1 MSLSKAGKQKMQ
13 LDKRARQLNDTID
26 AACTKR
32 ALAVLIENVV
42 ELMDLNEVHGMMTA
56 ADDKASRGGLT
67 RVKVWRKDHA
77 KCGGGSQRTRVFP
90 LWLHREVVAREHRL
104 TSWSIMKNLARCES
118 TCDDHQRFQTTVK

>member
-56 ADDKASRGGLT
+56 ADDKASRGADVAPVGVCEPAFVE
-67 RVKVWRKDHA
+67 RVAGIHQ
-77 KCGGGSQRTRVFP
+77 GGGEIR
-90 LWLHREVVAREHRL
+90 
-104 TSWSIMKNLARCES
+104 M
-118 TCDDHQRFQTTVK
+118 

>member
-42 ELMDLNEVHGMMTA
+42 ELMDLNEVHVMMTA

-90 LWLHREVVAREHRL
+90 LWLHREVVARVAPPEQL
-104 TSWSIMKNLARCES
+104 VDNEKPG
-118 TCDDHQRFQTTVK
+118 TVRKHLR